1 MPKPT
6 KQKLSRSGAP
16 VARTPPARPAA
27 GAGGGAQRKPPKERV
42 APQDERAEEL
52 RFKVTAAFKQLFKQT
67 AKDLGVK
74 KAALL
79 ETLLAEWQARHAV
92 SGGAAKLAPGKT
104 GVAPAPARSPR
115 AAKPRSRA
123 A

>member
-16 VARTPPARPAA
+16 AARTTSGQPAA
-27 GAGGGAQRKPPKERV
+27 GAGNGAQRKPAKERA

-52 RFKVTAAFKQLFKQT
+52 RFKVTAAFKQNFKQT

-92 SGGAAKLAPGKT
+92 SGGAAKLVPGKA